1 MKTLDKPSESWVA
14 VSREEDG
21 NRLGDKPEA
30 EEQGER
36 DVERGLLGMVLDR
49 EKHSIRQ
56 PDGTCDDKQKK
67 ELLLPQ
73 PKVSSDMVHKSKWR
87 WYIKVS

>member
-1 MKTLDKPSESWVA
+1 MDKPSESWVA
-14 VSREEDG
+14 VCREEDG

-49 EKHSIRQ
+49 EKDAIRQ
-56 PDGTCDDKQKK
+56 PDGTCDDKFNIKNSTITNHQI
-67 ELLLPQ
+67 
-73 PKVSSDMVHKSKWR
+73 VHR
-87 WYIKVS
+87 R